1 MKKILIV
8 MPSILPIP
16 AVYGGAVAQLIE
28 SILKENEKKKCLDIS
43 VFTNLPSKA
52 KKATEHY
59 PSCTFI
65 GLKESPLFLL
75 DKFFFRSKN
84 IIRKLFVV
92 RQVQRL
98 LQKADYDAVVLENSG
113 YLLKIFKKEILL
125 QKYKDRIYY
134 HLHND
139 VPSNIDVN
147 ILKRCIL
154 MLVSGYLKKKVDD
167 LVGVGADMEY
177 HVVKNGIN
185 AELFSKRLSSQQ
197 IVEMKKELGIPEE
210 SRVLIF
216 VGRITPEKGLD
227 KILEVLKQLNDEKV
241 VLVVVGSSCFGL
253 KIHSEYERKII
264 NQCEKMKQ
272 KIYFV
277 GFVHNTLLWKYYNMA
292 DIAVLPS
299 IWEEPAGLTMVESAM
314 SGTPVITTKAGG
326 IPEYM
331 SSPMAILLDRDKN
344 LSQNISDNVKKILY
358 DKRESYEVLA
368 KVYQERFS
376 TETMYK
382 EFVKAL
388 E

>member
-8 MPSILPIP
+8 MPSILPVP

-28 SILKENEKKKCLDIS
+28 SILKENEKKKCLDIT
-43 VFTNLPSKA
+43 VFTNFPPEAEKA
-52 KKATEHY
+52 AEQY
-59 PSCTFI
+59 PSSTFVK
-65 GLKESPLFLL
+65 LRESPLFLL

-84 IIRKLFVV
+84 IIRKLFVI

-98 LQKADYDAVVLENSG
+98 LRMSDYDAVVLENSG
-113 YLLKIFKKEILL
+113 YLLKIFEKKFLM
-125 QKYKDRIYY
+125 QKYKDCIYY

-147 ILKRCIL
+147 VLKKCKL

-167 LVGVGADMEY
+167 LVGVGTNMEY

-185 AELFSKRLSSQQ
+185 ADLFSKRLSSQQ
-197 IVEMKKELGIPEE
+197 IIEKKKELGIPEE
-210 SRVLIF
+210 SKVLIF

-227 KILEVLKQLNDEKV
+227 KVFDALKQLDDENV
-241 VLVVVGSSCFGL
+241 VLVVVGSTYFGL
-253 KIHSEYERKII
+253 KIHSEYEQRMIE
-264 NQCEKMKQ
+264 QCEMMK
-272 KIYFV
+272 KRIFFV
-277 GFVHNTLLWKYYNMA
+277 GFVHNTLLWQYYDMA

-299 IWEEPAGLTMVESAM
+299 IWEEPAGLTMVEAAM
-314 SGTPVITTKAGG
+314 SGTPVITTNAGG

-331 SSPMAILLDRDKN
+331 SSPMAILLDRDEN
-344 LSQNISDNVKKILY
+344 LSQNISDNIKEILNN
-358 DKRESYEVLA
+358 RCESYDTLA